1 MHSKIPIRSK
11 TQKHTQQGLP
21 QQHSTKPAETKTSQ
35 ARHSTTLTQR
45 STHHGPLTSDKPAH
59 YIMNWIR
66 SCKQASHRSDNIPAH
81 GDHEGTIHHTPG
93 SVSQGE
99 ESRLKRRQSNA
110 TNSGSQCNWLVLWCI
125 GIASLF
131 LCSEAQIHWNNLST
145 IGIIGTDSV
154 HYKIMTRPS
163 HQYLVI
169 KLMPNVSLIDNC
181 TKAEVGEYEKL
192 LNSVLEPI
200 NQALTLMTNNVKPLQ
215 SVGSGRRQRRFAGV
229 VLAGAALGVAT
240 AAQITAGIALHQS
253 NLNAQAIQS
262 LRTSLEQSNK
272 AIEEIREATQE
283 TVIAVQGVQD
293 YVNNELVPAMQ
304 HMSCELVG
312 QRLGLKLLRYY
323 TELLSIFGPSLRD
336 PISAEISIQA
346 LSYALGGEI
355 HKILE
360 KLGYSGNDMLAILES
375 RGIKTKITHVDLPGK
390 LIILSISYPTLS
402 EVKGVIVHRLEA
414 VSYNIGSQE
423 WYTTV
428 PRYVATNGYLISN
441 FDESPCVFVSESA
454 ICSQNSL
461 YPMSPLLQQCIRGD
475 TSSCARTLVS
485 GTMGNKFILSKG
497 NIVANCA
504 SILCKCYSTGTIINQ
519 SPDKLLTFIASDTCP
534 LVEIDGV
541 TIQVGGRQYPDMVY
555 ESKVALG
562 PAISLE
568 RLDVGTN
575 LGNALKKL
583 DEAKVLIDSS
593 NQILETV
600 RRSSFNFGSLLSVPI
615 LICTALA
622 LLLLIYCCKRRYQQT
637 LKQNTK
643 VDPTFKPDLTGTSK
657 SYVRSL

>member
-1 MHSKIPIRSK
+1 MYNGIPKGPRGRA
-11 TQKHTQQGLP
+11 HTPQGLP
-21 QQHSTKPAETKTSQ
+21 HQHSTKSVETKTSQ
-35 ARHSTTLTQR
+35 SRHSITSAQR
-45 STHHGPLTSDKPAH
+45 STRHGPPTQDGPVH
-59 YIMNWIR
+59 YIMNRTR
-66 SCKQASHRSDNIPAH
+66 SRKQASFRSDNILAQ
-81 GDHEGTIHHTPG
+81 GDHESITHHQPE
-93 SVSQGE
+93 SVSHGARSQF
-99 ESRLKRRQSNA
+99 KRRRSNA
-110 TNSGSQCNWLVLWCI
+110 ASSGSQCTWLVLWGI

-131 LCSEAQIHWNNLST
+131 ICSKAQIHWNNLST

-181 TKAEVGEYEKL
+181 TKSELGEYEKL

-200 NQALTLMTNNVKPLQ
+200 NQALTLMTKNVKPLQ
-215 SVGSGRRQRRFAGV
+215 SIGSSRRQRRFAGV

-262 LRTSLEQSNK
+262 LRASLEQSNK

-312 QRLGLKLLRYY
+312 QKLGLKLLRYY

-360 KLGYSGNDMLAILES
+360 KLGYSGNDMIAILES

-402 EVKGVIVHRLEA
+402 EVKGVIIHRLEA

-441 FDESPCVFVSESA
+441 FDESSCVFVSESA

-504 SILCKCYSTGTIINQ
+504 SILCKCYSTSTIINQ

-583 DEAKVLIDSS
+583 DDAKVLIESS

-615 LICTALA
+615 LICIPLA
-622 LLLLIYCCKRRYQQT
+622 LVLLMYCCKRRYQQT

-643 VDPTFKPDLTGTSK
+643 IDPTFKPDLTGTSK

>member
-1 MHSKIPIRSK
+1 MHNKIPKKSK
-11 TQKHTQQGLP
+11 PLPHTRQDPL
-21 QQHSTKPAETKTSQ
+21 QQHSTRSTETKTSQ
-35 ARHSTTLTQR
+35 GRYSITSAQR
-45 STHHGPLTSDKPAH
+45 STYHSPRTSDRPVH
-59 YIMNWIR
+59 YIMNRTR
-66 SCKQASHRSDNIPAH
+66 SCKQTSHRSDNIPPH
-81 GDHEGTIHHTPG
+81 RDHEGIIHHTPE
-93 SVSQGE
+93 SVTQGA
-99 ESRLKRRQSNA
+99 SSWFKRWQSNA
-110 TNSGSQCNWLVLWCI
+110 TNAGSQCTWLVLWCI

-131 LCSEAQIHWNNLST
+131 LCSKAQIHWNNLST

-181 TKAEVGEYEKL
+181 TKAELGEYEKL

-360 KLGYSGNDMLAILES
+360 KLGYSGNDMIAILES

-428 PRYVATNGYLISN
+428 PKYVATNGYLISN
-441 FDESPCVFVSESA
+441 FDESSCVFVSESA

-461 YPMSPLLQQCIRGD
+461 YPMSPILQQCIRGD

-504 SILCKCYSTGTIINQ
+504 SILCKCYSTSTIINQ

-583 DEAKVLIDSS
+583 NDAKVLIDSS

-600 RRSSFNFGSLLSVPI
+600 KRSSFNFGSLLSVPI

-622 LLLLIYCCKRRYQQT
+622 LLLLIYCCKRRYRQT
-637 LKQNTK
+637 FKHNTK
-643 VDPTFKPDLTGTSK
+643 VDPTFKPVLTGTSK

>member
-1 MHSKIPIRSK
+1 
-11 TQKHTQQGLP
+11 
-21 QQHSTKPAETKTSQ
+21 
-35 ARHSTTLTQR
+35 
-45 STHHGPLTSDKPAH
+45 
-59 YIMNWIR
+59 
-66 SCKQASHRSDNIPAH
+66 
-81 GDHEGTIHHTPG
+81 
-93 SVSQGE
+93 
-99 ESRLKRRQSNA
+99 
-110 TNSGSQCNWLVLWCI
+110 
-125 GIASLF
+125 
-131 LCSEAQIHWNNLST
+131 
-145 IGIIGTDSV
+145 
-154 HYKIMTRPS
+154 MTRPN

-181 TKAEVGEYEKL
+181 TKTELGEYEKL

-200 NQALTLMTNNVKPLQ
+200 NQALNLMTKNVKPLQ
-215 SVGSGRRQRRFAGV
+215 SIGSGRRQKRFAGV

-283 TVIAVQGVQD
+283 TIIAVQGVQD
-293 YVNNELVPAMQ
+293 YVNNELVPAIQ

-360 KLGYSGNDMLAILES
+360 KLGYSGNDMIAILES

-390 LIILSISYPTLS
+390 LIILRISYPTLS

-441 FDESPCVFVSESA
+441 FDESSCVFVSESA

-504 SILCKCYSTGTIINQ
+504 SILCKCYSTSTIINQ

-583 DEAKVLIDSS
+583 DDAKVLIDSS

-600 RRSSFNFGSLLSVPI
+600 RRSSFNFGSLFSVPI
-615 LICTALA
+615 LICTALV
-622 LLLLIYCCKRRYQQT
+622 LLLLIYCCKQRYQQT
-637 LKQNTK
+637 FKQNTK

>member
-1 MHSKIPIRSK
+1 MHKEIPKSSK
-11 TQKHTQQGLP
+11 THTHTQQNCPP
-21 QQHSTKPAETKTSQ
+21 QPSTGPDETRTSR
-35 ARHSTTLTQR
+35 ARHSITSAQR
-45 STHHGPLTSDKPAH
+45 STNYDPRTLDRPVSYTMNRTRSRKQTSYRLENISVHG
-59 YIMNWIR
+59 N
-66 SCKQASHRSDNIPAH
+66 
-81 GDHEGTIHHTPG
+81 HEAIIQHMPE
-93 SVSQGE
+93 SVSKGARSQIE
-99 ESRLKRRQSNA
+99 RRQPNA
-110 TNSGSQCNWLVLWCI
+110 INSGSQCSWLVLWCL

-131 LCSEAQIHWNNLST
+131 LCSKAQIHWNNLST

-154 HYKIMTRPS
+154 HYKIMARPS

-181 TKAEVGEYEKL
+181 TKAELGEYEKL

-200 NQALTLMTNNVKPLQ
+200 NQALTLMTKNVKPLQ
-215 SVGSGRRQRRFAGV
+215 SLGSARRQRRFAGV

-360 KLGYSGNDMLAILES
+360 KLGYSGGDMIAILES
-375 RGIKTKITHVDLPGK
+375 RGIKTKITHVDIPGK
-390 LIILSISYPTLS
+390 FIILSISYPTLS

-428 PRYVATNGYLISN
+428 PRYIATNGYLISN
-441 FDESPCVFVSESA
+441 FDESSCVFVSESA

-504 SILCKCYSTGTIINQ
+504 SILCKCYSTSTIINQ

-583 DEAKVLIDSS
+583 DDAKVLIDSS

-615 LICTALA
+615 LSGTALA

-637 LKQNTK
+637 LKRNTK
-643 VDPTFKPDLTGTSK
+643 VDPAFKPDLTGTSK

>member
-1 MHSKIPIRSK
+1 MHGEIPTGSTTR
-11 TQKHTQQGLP
+11 THTQQDRP
-21 QQHSTKPAETKTSQ
+21 SHPSTKPDETRISRTQHGTTS
-35 ARHSTTLTQR
+35 AKR
-45 STHHGPLTSDKPAH
+45 STDHDPRKSDRPVHYTMNRARSHKHIGHGPE
-59 YIMNWIR
+59 
-66 SCKQASHRSDNIPAH
+66 NIPAH
-81 GDHEGTIHHTPG
+81 GDHEATTQHIPESASKGAK
-93 SVSQGE
+93 SQLE
-99 ESRLKRRQSNA
+99 RRQSDA
-110 TNSGSQCNWLVLWCI
+110 INSGSQCTWLVLWCF
-125 GIASLF
+125 GMASLF
-131 LCSEAQIHWNNLST
+131 LCSKAQIHWNNLST

-154 HYKIMTRPS
+154 HYKIMTRSS

-181 TKAEVGEYEKL
+181 TKAELGEYEKL

-200 NQALTLMTNNVKPLQ
+200 NQALTLMTKNVRSLQ
-215 SVGSGRRQRRFAGV
+215 SLGSGRRQKRFAGV

-283 TVIAVQGVQD
+283 TIIAVQGVQD

-360 KLGYSGNDMLAILES
+360 KLGYSGGDMIAILES
-375 RGIKTKITHVDLPGK
+375 RGIKTKITHVDLLGK
-390 LIILSISYPTLS
+390 FIILSISYPTLS

-428 PRYVATNGYLISN
+428 PRYIATNGYLISN
-441 FDESPCVFVSESA
+441 FDESSCVFVSESA

-475 TSSCARTLVS
+475 TSSCARSLVS

-504 SILCKCYSTGTIINQ
+504 SILCKCYSTSTIINQ

-583 DEAKVLIDSS
+583 DDAKILIDSS

-615 LICTALA
+615 LSCTALA
-622 LLLLIYCCKRRYQQT
+622 LLLLIYCCRRRYQQT
-637 LKQNTK
+637 LKQNAK
-643 VDPTFKPDLTGTSK
+643 VNPAFKPDLTGTSK